1 MNIYNHS
8 TLSFALAKLHNIYI
22 YIYVCTCRRPWFG
35 LSLNLLSITLGYY
48 FGQTTGFFTISFK
61 NKRKKKSNLILD

>member
-22 YIYVCTCRRPWFG
+22 YIHICVRVEGRG
-35 LSLNLLSITLGYY
+35 A
-48 FGQTTGFFTISFK
+48 
-61 NKRKKKSNLILD
+61 